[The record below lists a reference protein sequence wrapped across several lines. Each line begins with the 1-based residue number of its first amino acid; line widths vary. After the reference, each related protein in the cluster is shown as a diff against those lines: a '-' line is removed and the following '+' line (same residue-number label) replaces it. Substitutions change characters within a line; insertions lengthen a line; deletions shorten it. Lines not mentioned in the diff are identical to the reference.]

1 MRQNET
7 GDGRVLITGQGRE
20 ALEKFMREFGQPAFR
35 LEQLLDWI
43 FKKRVRDFEEMR
55 NLPAGLRAALAERY
69 HFGGL
74 ETVRCLGSK
83 DTTRKFLF
91 RLPDGALI
99 ETVLIPANPALYG
112 EASDRLTLCVSSQV
126 GCAYGC
132 RFCASGLDGFSR
144 NLEAGEIV
152 EQVMRAESEAGERVS
167 NLVFMGMGEP
177 LANWPNL
184 RTALEILNAPWGIGI
199 GARHM
204 TVSTSGLAPQVRE
217 LADFPMQIRL
227 AVSLHGATDEV
238 RGQIMPINR
247 RYPVAELMD
256 ACRYFA
262 SKRTQFITFEYILI
276 QGVNDRDADAQE
288 LVNLARAVKAKV
300 NCIPYNTVEGLEW
313 VRPSEER
320 CEAFVGILK
329 AAGVTATLRREK
341 GHDIA
346 AACGQLRRQ
355 TTASA

>member
-288 LVNLARAVKAKV
+288 LVKLARAVKAKV

>member
-1 MRQNET
+1 
-7 GDGRVLITGQGRE
+7 VLITGQGRE

-247 RYPVAELMD
+247 RYPVAELME

-288 LVNLARAVKAKV
+288 LVKLARAVKAKV

>member
-74 ETVRCLGSK
+74 ETARCLGSK

-247 RYPVAELMD
+247 RYPVAELME

-288 LVNLARAVKAKV
+288 LVKLARAVKAKV